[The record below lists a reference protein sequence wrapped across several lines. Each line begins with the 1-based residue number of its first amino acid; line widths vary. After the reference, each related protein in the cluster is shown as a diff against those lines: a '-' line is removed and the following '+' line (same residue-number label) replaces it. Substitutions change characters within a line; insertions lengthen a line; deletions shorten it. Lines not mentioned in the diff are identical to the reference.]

1 MTIQDDSHGGNN
13 DVGVGSDD
21 TADEY
26 PFVLIDDLLR
36 LLRRGDPLA
45 AEEVVS
51 NGFLAGRSSLL
62 Q

>member
-13 DVGVGSDD
+13 DVGVGSDA

-26 PFVLIDDLLR
+26 PIFGLDLLR
-36 LLRRGDPLA
+36 LLGDPP

-51 NGFLAGRSSLL
+51 NGF
-62 Q
+62 